1 MSMESRKK
9 IVIVEDN
16 EVFAALLTAALE
28 EEFEVAA
35 GHNGLEGL
43 ALCREGGVAA
53 VVTDIG
59 MPEMDAMAM
68 LREFNLSPALAAL
81 PVLVVTATHF
91 TRLSRDEISR
101 FPQVKRMLSKTDSIE
116 KIAAEV
122 RAVIGEAAGQA

>member
-1 MSMESRKK
+1 MNMERRK

-28 EEFEVAA
+28 EEFEVAV

-43 ALCREGGVAA
+43 ALCREGGVTA

-68 LREFNLSPALAAL
+68 LKEFGLLPSLAAI
-81 PVLVVTATHF
+81 PVLVVTTTHF
-91 TRLSRDEISR
+91 TRLSRDEVTR

-122 RAVIGEAAGQA
+122 RAVIEETYGRP